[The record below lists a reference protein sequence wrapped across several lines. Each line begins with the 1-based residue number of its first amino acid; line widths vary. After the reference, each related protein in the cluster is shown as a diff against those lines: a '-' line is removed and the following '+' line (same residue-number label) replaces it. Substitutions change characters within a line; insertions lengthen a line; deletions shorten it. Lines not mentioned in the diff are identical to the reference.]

1 MNTVLIIDDN
11 PHDIRILNAA
21 LEGKNFHIVFSLNG
35 YDGFNQACL
44 EPPDLILLDWMMPEV
59 DGLKVCRLFKSDQR
73 TAHIPIIFLT
83 AVESVEDKIEAFH
96 HGACDYITKPCNHD
110 ELVMRVRT
118 HIELHR
124 NHHDYEKEKEIV
136 NTPTPPPLSEADSF
150 SRAELRVH
158 KAQLLY
164 LQDLTVN
171 LSVTEVAK
179 KIGTHARQLS
189 NDFNSITGKHISH
202 WLQEK
207 RMEQACHFLLKTDFD
222 IGRVAENVGY
232 TSVTTFSNTFRDYF
246 GMSPK
251 EYRRLIGLKSDI

>member
-11 PHDIRILNAA
+11 PHDIRILNSA
-21 LEGKNFHIVFSLNG
+21 LTGKNFHIVFSLNG
-35 YDGFNQACL
+35 YEGFNQACIAQ
-44 EPPDLILLDWMMPEV
+44 PDLILLDWMMPEV
-59 DGLKVCRLFKSDQR
+59 DGLKVCRLFKSDSR

-83 AVESVEDKIEAFH
+83 SMESAEDKVEAFQ
-96 HGACDYITKPCNHD
+96 HGACDYIIKPCNHD
-110 ELVMRVRT
+110 ELVMRIRT
-118 HIELHR
+118 HIGLHR
-124 NHHDYEKEKEIV
+124 SYHEHEKEIV
-136 NTPTPPPLSEADSF
+136 ESPTVSPFDVEGI
-150 SRAELRVH
+150 SRAELRVR
-158 KAQLLY
+158 KAQSLY

-171 LSVTEVAK
+171 LSVSEVAK

-222 IGRVAENVGY
+222 IGRVAEHVGY
-232 TSVTTFSNTFRDYF
+232 TSVTTFTNTFRDYF

-251 EYRRLIGLKSDI
+251 EYRRLIGLKSDN